1 MSQDQTFVMI
11 LIVTTSVIYG
21 ALRIIR
27 GPIGAALARRI
38 SGSSEGD
45 GRHDEEINQL
55 RERVAELEERVDF
68 TERVLL
74 QQPERGQVPAG
85 GEQQS

>member
-1 MSQDQTFVMI
+1 MSQDQTFALI

-21 ALRIIR
+21 ALKIIR

-38 SGSSEGD
+38 SGAAEPD
-45 GRHDEEINQL
+45 GRQEEEINQL
-55 RERVAELEERVDF
+55 RARVAELEERVDF

-74 QQPERGQVPAG
+74 QQPDRSSVSEAQERT
-85 GEQQS
+85 

>member
-1 MSQDQTFVMI
+1 MSQDQTFALI

-21 ALRIIR
+21 VLKIIR

-38 SGSSEGD
+38 SGSAEGD
-45 GRHDEEINQL
+45 GHQDEEINQL
-55 RERVAELEERVDF
+55 RARVAELEERVDF

-74 QQPERGQVPAG
+74 QQQERGHIPAG
-85 GEQQS
+85 GDA

>member
-1 MSQDQTFVMI
+1 VSEDQTFALI

-21 ALRIIR
+21 VLKIIR

-38 SGSSEGD
+38 SGSVEGD
-45 GRHDEEINQL
+45 GRQNEEINEL
-55 RERVAELEERVDF
+55 RTRVAELEERVDF

-85 GEQQS
+85 GEQQR

>member
-1 MSQDQTFVMI
+1 VSQDQTFALI

-21 ALRIIR
+21 MLKIIK

-38 SGSSEGD
+38 SGTVEGD
-45 GRHDEEINQL
+45 GRQDEEINQL
-55 RERVAELEERVDF
+55 RVRVAELEERMDF

-74 QQPERGQVPAG
+74 QQQERGQIPAG
-85 GEQQS
+85 GDDA

>member
-1 MSQDQTFVMI
+1 MSQDQTFALI

-21 ALRIIR
+21 VLKIIR

-85 GEQQS
+85 GEEQS